1 MLAKYI
7 LYDTS
12 TYIDHTKLH
21 ASVTSDASAHIC
33 MYYGGQSTMSIS
45 IKICKCRASMFIDL
59 YASILFIIK
68 IISLISL

>member
-33 MYYGGQSTMSIS
+33 MFYGGQSTMSIS
-45 IKICKCRASMFIDL
+45 K
-59 YASILFIIK
+59 YASAELVC
-68 IISLISL
+68 L